1 MSSETTLPILRIDLK
16 EPNIYNDIEKFCI
29 NDLVKLQTDTY
40 FQKKLF
46 NENFW
51 VNIIYINEDCIIGS
65 ISSYHLG
72 KYYLNEGD
80 LIEFQLSNIIEHKN
94 TIPYNELDL
103 VDYNKYN
110 EIEKFKI
117 NDTVK
122 VHAETTIDGNTF
134 SEKFW
139 VSILIIEEDC
149 IIGSVSCP
157 LRNYNIVIGELIKF
171 KLSNILDHHTQDYIK
186 EKQKKLRDNLNSKC
200 MKDEFSFQKTI
211 KENDIENVKP
221 GTLIRV
227 KFKDI
232 NKEITILILFR
243 MLGEEN
249 NMEFYG
255 IDYKFYKVIKDI
267 IGFDA
272 KIKDDKIINK
282 DDYLSEIY
290 KFNLNNIKRFINK
303 DFKFNDNI
311 YGLFI

>member
-16 EPNIYNDIEKFCI
+16 EPNIYNDIEKFSI

-80 LIEFQLSNIIEHKN
+80 LIEFQLSNIFEYKN
-94 TIPYNELDL
+94 AIPYNELDL

-139 VSILIIEEDC
+139 VSILIIEEDY

-157 LRNYNIVIGELIKF
+157 LRNYNIIIGELIKF

>member
-16 EPNIYNDIEKFCI
+16 EPNIYNDIEKFSI

-139 VSILIIEEDC
+139 VSILIIEEDY

-157 LRNYNIVIGELIKF
+157 LRNYNIIIGELIKF

>member
-1 MSSETTLPILRIDLK
+1 MSSETTLPILSIDLK
-16 EPNIYNDIEKFCI
+16 EPNIYNDIEKFSI

-80 LIEFQLSNIIEHKN
+80 LIEFKLSNIFEYKN
-94 TIPYNELDL
+94 AIPYNELDL

>member
-16 EPNIYNDIEKFCI
+16 EPNIYNDIEKFSI

-80 LIEFQLSNIIEHKN
+80 LIEFQLSNIFEYKN
-94 TIPYNELDL
+94 AIPYNELDL

-171 KLSNILDHHTQDYIK
+171 KLSNILDHHTEDYIK

>member
-16 EPNIYNDIEKFCI
+16 EPNIYNDIEKFSI

-80 LIEFQLSNIIEHKN
+80 LIEFQLSNIFEYKN
-94 TIPYNELDL
+94 AIPYNELDL